1 MVYIQV
7 LDLKKVEL
15 IYGTSFYKS
24 IETGGNVSRALVM
37 IIIYTHTLLVL
48 CQAISM
54 IIYIHTISIV
64 SGYQYDYI
72 YTHY

>member
-37 IIIYTHTLLVL
+37 IIIYTHT
-48 CQAISM
+48 
-54 IIYIHTISIV
+54 ISIV

>member
-37 IIIYTHTLLVL
+37 IIYTHT
-48 CQAISM
+48 
-54 IIYIHTISIV
+54 
-64 SGYQYDYI
+64 
-72 YTHY
+72 HY